1 MIKALTLSGSIRRGS
16 FNRLLQQDMTERLR
30 ARGAEVT
37 AIDLADYPLPIFNE
51 DLEAEHMPEAAVALG
66 ALFTAA
72 DIVFIASPEYNAGL
86 TPLLVN
92 TLDWVSRQK
101 GRPFRR
107 AAFGFGGVSSGKLS
121 TVVGLSHLR
130 DMLTKVM
137 ALCASIDVRVGPGEE
152 AFDAEGKLIDAVAI
166 SRADLLAEQLMM
178 LAAK

>member
-1 MIKALTLSGSIRRGS
+1 MNALTLSGSIRKGS
-16 FNRLLQQDMTERLR
+16 YNRLLQRDVSERLR
-30 ARGAEVT
+30 RRGVAVT
-37 AIDLADYPLPIFNE
+37 ELDLADYPLPVFSE
-51 DLEAEHMPEAAVALG
+51 DIEVEGMPDAAVELG
-66 ALFTAA
+66 RLFVAA

-101 GRPFRR
+101 GRPFRH
-107 AAFGFGGVSSGKLS
+107 AVFGLGGVSSGKLS

-137 ALCASIDVRVGPGEE
+137 ALTAAIDIRVGPGEE
-152 AFDAEGKLIDAVAI
+152 AFDTQGQLIDETAI
-166 SRADLLAEQLMM
+166 TRAELLADELIR